1 MPRKEMNYTKTHFY
15 KIVCNDLN
23 IKDCYVGHT
32 INFKNRKSAHKR
44 TCNNEN
50 DKIHYNMPLY
60 KFIRQN
66 GDWDNFDM
74 ILINTETC
82 ENRLMALKREREYI
96 EELNATLNK
105 ARPFRTDEEL
115 KEYKK
120 EYVEN
125 NKDYIKQKAKEYNAT
140 NADRIREARKEYRN
154 NHMEELALKSKEW
167 RENNK
172 EYIIQQRK

>member
-1 MPRKEMNYTKTHFY
+1 MPRKEMNYTNTHFY
-15 KIVCNDLN
+15 KLVCNDLN

-44 TCNNEN
+44 TCYNEN
-50 DKIHYNMPLY
+50 DKTRYDKPFY

-66 GDWDNFDM
+66 GDWENFDM
-74 ILINTETC
+74 ILMNTEAC
-82 ENRLMALKREREYI
+82 ENRLMALKREGEYI

-120 EYVEN
+120 EHLEN
-125 NKDYIKQKAKEYNAT
+125 NKEYIKQKAKEYNAT
-140 NADRIREARKEYRN
+140 NADKNKRDKKE
-154 NHMEELALKSKEW
+154 
-167 RENNK
+167 
-172 EYIIQQRK
+172 IQK